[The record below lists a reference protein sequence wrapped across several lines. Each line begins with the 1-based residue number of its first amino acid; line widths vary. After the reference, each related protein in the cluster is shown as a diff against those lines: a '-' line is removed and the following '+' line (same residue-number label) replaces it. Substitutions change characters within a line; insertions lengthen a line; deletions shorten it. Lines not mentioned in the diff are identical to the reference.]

1 MDVCVWVQADVVDY
15 RNLQHVGLIDG
26 AGHLLVR
33 ARLRGHGRV
42 RLVVVSKGIVMV
54 VVVVAG
60 RTGHWGTVT
69 S

>member
-1 MDVCVWVQADVVDY
+1 MGVCVWVQADVVDY

-33 ARLRGHGRV
+33 ARLRGHRRV
-42 RLVVVSKGIVMV
+42 RLVVSKGIVMV

-60 RTGHWGTVT
+60 RTGHWRTVT
-69 S
+69 T